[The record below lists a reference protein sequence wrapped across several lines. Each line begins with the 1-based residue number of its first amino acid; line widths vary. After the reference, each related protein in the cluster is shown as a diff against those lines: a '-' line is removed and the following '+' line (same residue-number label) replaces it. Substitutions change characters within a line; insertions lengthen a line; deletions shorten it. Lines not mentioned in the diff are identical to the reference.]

1 MSRIVVRQMH
11 FVFPPDIDK
20 HWLKNS
26 PFKTHFFN
34 SFTLLFPEGEQLAIR
49 VFRKKINQIKDLEL
63 KKDVAAF
70 IGQEGQHSAGHT
82 TFWNTLR
89 QQGYKL
95 DTYSQILQVFISRKQ
110 RFNTE
115 FYISTV
121 AGFEHFTD
129 CLSEFVLESDYL
141 ADADPR
147 LKELFEWHFAEELE
161 HKTVAYDVFLNTS
174 GNYLLRILGLI
185 NSHLL
190 ILGSVSLGLTVL
202 LAQDKQLF
210 KLKTW
215 QDLVQFLF
223 LKEKFFF
230 RAVSNFFDYWRG
242 DFHPSQKEN
251 AFPYQQ
257 IFEKYDRLKS
267 SSNKPLHRDVLS

>member
-1 MSRIVVRQMH
+1 MSQIVVRQMH
-11 FVFPPDIDK
+11 FIFPLGVDK

-49 VFRKKINQIKDLEL
+49 VFKRKLNKIKDLKL
-63 KKDVAAF
+63 KQDVVAF
-70 IGQEGQHSAGHT
+70 IGQEGQHAVAHSA
-82 TFWNTLR
+82 FWSTLR

-95 DTYSQILQVFISRKQ
+95 DAFSQILQVFISKKQ
-110 RFNTE
+110 RFSTE

-141 ADADPR
+141 ENADPQ

-174 GNYLLRILGLI
+174 SNYILRIIGLL

-190 ILGSVSLGLTVL
+190 ILGSVSLGLTIL

-215 QDLVQFLF
+215 QDLIQFLF
-223 LKEKFFF
+223 LEEKFLFKALF
-230 RAVSNFFDYWRG
+230 NFFDYWRT
-242 DFHPSQKEN
+242 DFHPSQKDN
-251 AFPYQQ
+251 AFLYEK
-257 IFEKYDRLKS
+257 IFQKLLKE
-267 SSNKPLHRDVLS
+267 V